1 MFQKDEFV
9 FYGSGGVCQISDI
22 QVSPLDG
29 MPADRSY
36 YVLRSLHDRNG
47 VMYVPVD
54 SEAVFLRHLMDE
66 REAEALIEQIPTVE
80 VFNEPSAKLLRT
92 KYVDAMRTHAPV
104 EWVRVIK
111 TVYSR
116 TTGEERRV
124 QRLSETERSF
134 AENAKRFLYTE
145 LSIALGMGVGEVE
158 RYIAERL
165 AKLA

>member
-22 QVSPLDG
+22 QVSPLEG

-54 SEAVFLRHLMDE
+54 SEAVFLRRLMDE
-66 REAEALIEQIPTVE
+66 CEAQTLIEQIPTVE
-80 VFNEPSAKLLRT
+80 VIDEPNAKLLRA
-92 KYVDAMRTHAPV
+92 KYTEAMNTHDPLD
-104 EWVRVIK
+104 WIRVIK
-111 TVYSR
+111 TAYLRAEAQNFR
-116 TTGEERRV
+116 T

-134 AENAKRFLYTE
+134 AEHAKRNLHSE
-145 LSIALGMGVGEVE
+145 LAIALGLEE
-158 RYIAERL
+158 RDMEEYIINHVKNMA
-165 AKLA
+165 

>member
-9 FYGSGGVCQISDI
+9 FYGSGGVCQIFDI
-22 QVSPLDG
+22 QVSPLEG

-54 SEAVFLRHLMDE
+54 SEAGFMRRLMDE
-66 REAEALIEQIPTVE
+66 CEAQTLIEQIPTVE
-80 VFNEPSAKLLRT
+80 VIDEPNAKLLRA
-92 KYVDAMRTHAPV
+92 KYVDAMRMHAPV

-111 TVYSR
+111 TVHFR

-134 AENAKRFLYTE
+134 SEDAKRFLYTE
-145 LSIALGMGVGEVE
+145 LAIALGMGEGEIKD
-158 RYIAERL
+158 YIAERL
-165 AKLA
+165 EKFA